1 MPMPDAKPKYVPFV
15 PAEVFPPG
23 EFVDDEIEYRGMSRD
38 ILAECMRVP
47 RETVDKLIAGEI
59 RLDMR
64 LAGELE
70 RALGISAYSWLS
82 LERYYRKY
90 LPMIK
95 ERDNA

>member
-1 MPMPDAKPKYVPFV
+1 MSDAKSKRVPFV

-23 EFVDDEIEYRGMSRD
+23 EYVDEEIKYRGMSRD

-59 RLDMR
+59 RLSIR

-70 RALGISAYSWLS
+70 QALGITAYMWLS

-95 ERDNA
+95 ERANA